1 MLNRIVFFPRPGIDK
16 EIFDLGLNAMILGN
30 QIPGTMQSVSEWFAC
45 ESQVICDGT
54 NNVLG
59 ESRLLE
65 LSRTKEIASQ
75 DDRVIRVTGELE
87 AAGDSIG
94 NRALPRPRWTKEPV
108 EIRTVWRV
116 IFGPHRN
123 IIQYTDTSSGGA
135 DFTMKQSSART
146 LENVIVVGDLRGFET
161 LEE

>member
-1 MLNRIVFFPRPGIDK
+1 
-16 EIFDLGLNAMILGN
+16 MIR
-30 QIPGTMQSVSEWFAC
+30 
-45 ESQVICDGT
+45 DGT

-65 LSRTKEIASQ
+65 LSRAEKIASQ
-75 DDRVIRVTGELE
+75 DGRVVGVTGELE

-94 NRALPRPRWTKEPV
+94 NRALPRPRWTEEPV
-108 EIRTVWRV
+108 DVRALWRV

-123 IIQYTDTSSGGA
+123 VIQYADTSSGGA
-135 DFTMKQSSART
+135 DLTMKQPSART
-146 LENVIVVGDLRGFET
+146 LENVIVVGDPRGFET